1 MKDYL
6 KNKNENSLVLYYLNN
21 FASFSKDEKTAL
33 EFMARSECKNHELI
47 YVEYILD
54 ENEDENFFV
63 ANIDLETINE
73 NPEKEVCFLP
83 YLV

>member
-1 MKDYL
+1 
-6 KNKNENSLVLYYLNN
+6 
-21 FASFSKDEKTAL
+21 
-33 EFMARSECKNHELI
+33 MARSECKNHELI

-63 ANIDLETINE
+63 ANIDLETIRE
-73 NPEKEVCFLP
+73 SPEKEVCFLP